1 MLPPPNGFYEESCMN
16 HFPVNEYRTIYC
28 EETVLELDDDAA
40 NLQWDVL
47 SQLS

>member
-1 MLPPPNGFYEESCMN
+1 MN